1 MLANGY
7 PSSGFPFK
15 RVKTMKRLVHRTLFL
30 VLALAFGGAAAS
42 LFASRADAKQGA
54 AAVAAV
60 QETAAPAQVE
70 HRPGG
75 EVNIHLPDLNQ
86 GDFLGLTGHQILL
99 SGLVVCVLGL
109 LFGAWTYSNVKKLPV
124 HRSMAEISEL
134 IYETCKAYLVQQG
147 KFLLILEVFIALVMV
162 AYFSL

>member
-86 GDFLGLTGHQILL
+86 GDFFGMTGHQILMF
-99 SGLVVCVLGL
+99 GLGVCVLGL
-109 LFGAWTYSNVKKLPV
+109 LFGMTSYTAVRKLPV
-124 HRSMAEISEL
+124 HQAMAEVSEL
-134 IYETCKAYLVQQG
+134 IYETCKAYLAKQG
-147 KFLLILEVFIALVMV
+147 RFLLILFAFIGIIIVF
-162 AYFSL
+162 